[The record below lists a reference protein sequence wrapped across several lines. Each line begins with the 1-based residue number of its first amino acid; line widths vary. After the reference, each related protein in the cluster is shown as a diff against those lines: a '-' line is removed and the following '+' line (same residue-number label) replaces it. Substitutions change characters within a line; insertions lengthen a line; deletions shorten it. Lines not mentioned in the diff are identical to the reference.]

1 MSNLTDNNTTN
12 RILSSSITTSNN
24 TYSQSSSFNNRTTN
38 TTNDCDGSISS
49 SSSQLTTTSALG
61 LTAMGL
67 AAASL
72 VSVTSNNTTNSDNT
86 ESDSK
91 RNVSTPF
98 KLHSNTSD
106 DHYVNFSA
114 LNRTLSQPLP
124 PSSSSSATSP
134 FNIINQSSNNN
145 LQFISN
151 PTGHSDSGAF
161 KKIKHESLL
170 LNTHPYHLQSYNP
183 HYSHVPPPSLNL
195 QSTPNNHTNN
205 VSPTHST
212 NSSQSSHHSLSNPGG
227 GQCPTPARRRHRTT
241 FTQEQLAE
249 LESAFGKSHY
259 PDIYCREELAR
270 ITKLNE
276 ARIQVWFQNRRA
288 KYRKQEKQLQ
298 KALSPVLSPC
308 NAMMRNFYQASTGRP
323 YQYGTPGTS
332 TTGTNSVVTN
342 HIRYPPTAV
351 AYSQFSPLTTAGIRQ
366 DNPLSFQDTD
376 WYNKSLSSFRV
387 DHTSMLHYPA

>member
-1 MSNLTDNNTTN
+1 MSTLTNNTRN
-12 RILSSSITTSNN
+12 RISSSSNN
-24 TYSQSSSFNNRTTN
+24 TNFSQPSSSSTFINNNENPN
-38 TTNDCDGSISS
+38 TTNDTDISS
-49 SSSQLTTTSALG
+49 STTSTSTSTTLG

-67 AAASL
+67 AA
-72 VSVTSNNTTNSDNT
+72 VTANNISSNSSNT
-86 ESDSK
+86 ECDSK
-91 RNVSTPF
+91 RNVSS
-98 KLHSNTSD
+98 KLD
-106 DHYVNFSA
+106 DHYTSFYA
-114 LNRTLSQPLP
+114 LNRTLP
-124 PSSSSSATSP
+124 PPPPTSGTSP

-145 LQFISN
+145 LQFVTN

-170 LNTHPYHLQSYNP
+170 LNTHPYHQLQPYNP
-183 HYSHVPPPSLNL
+183 HYHQISSL
-195 QSTPNNHTNN
+195 SSNNTNN
-205 VSPTHST
+205 LSPTHSS
-212 NSSQSSHHSLSNPGG
+212 NSSQSSHHSLSNPAS
-227 GQCPTPARRRHRTT
+227 QCPTPARRRHRTT

-270 ITKLNE
+270 VTKLNE

-308 NAMMRNFYQASTGRP
+308 NAMMRNFYQTSTGRP
-323 YQYGTPGTS
+323 YQYATTGTS
-332 TTGTNSVVTN
+332 TGTNNVVSN
-342 HIRYPPTAV
+342 QIRYPPTAV
-351 AYSQFSPLTTAGIRQ
+351 AYSQFSPLAAAGIRQ
-366 DNPLSFQDTD
+366 DNPLPFQDTD

>member
-12 RILSSSITTSNN
+12 RILSSSITINNN

-38 TTNDCDGSISS
+38 TTNDCDRSISS
-49 SSSQLTTTSALG
+49 SSPSTTTTSTLG

-72 VSVTSNNTTNSDNT
+72 VAVTSNNTINSDNI
-86 ESDSK
+86 ECDSK

-106 DHYVNFSA
+106 DHYANFSA
-114 LNRTLSQPLP
+114 LNRTLAQP
-124 PSSSSSATSP
+124 PSSGSSP

-145 LQFISN
+145 FQFISN

-170 LNTHPYHLQSYNP
+170 LNTHPYHLQPYNT
-183 HYSHVPPPSLNL
+183 HYSHVPPPSLNI
-195 QSTPNNHTNN
+195 QSTHNNHTNN

-212 NSSQSSHHSLSNPGG
+212 NSSQSSHHSLSNPNGS
-227 GQCPTPARRRHRTT
+227 QCPTPARRRHRTT

-308 NAMMRNFYQASTGRP
+308 NAMMRNFYQASTGRS
-323 YQYGTPGTS
+323 YQYG
-332 TTGTNSVVTN
+332 TTGTNSVVSN
-342 HIRYPPTAV
+342 QIRYPPTAV